1 MISDRLNKIS
11 QFIKDD
17 HDVADIGSD
26 HGLLLVLLNNRNFKN
41 NVLGV
46 ENKIGPFDNL
56 KKTICSINKPNFC
69 CDLSNGLENVSPN
82 YQTIVIA
89 GMGFSNIKEIVLND
103 IKNGNKRDTFI
114 IDCHT
119 NQDEVRKFFYEIG
132 YKISDETI
140 ILEDSIYYDVI
151 CFALN
156 NDKTSYSSKELEFGP
171 FNLKRKSD
179 IFIKRYTVQLNKLK
193 QIKLSIKNES
203 RIKEIDQKINKLEEI
218 INEN

>member
-1 MISDRLNKIS
+1 M
-11 QFIKDD
+11 
-17 HDVADIGSD
+17 
-26 HGLLLVLLNNRNFKN
+26 
-41 NVLGV
+41 
-46 ENKIGPFDNL
+46 
-56 KKTICSINKPNFC
+56 
-69 CDLSNGLENVSPN
+69 SNGLENVSPN

-140 ILEDSIYYDVI
+140 ILEDYIYYDVI
-151 CFALN
+151 CFVLN

-193 QIKLSIKNES
+193 QIKISIKNES
-203 RIKEIDQKINKLEEI
+203 KVKEIDQKINKLEEI